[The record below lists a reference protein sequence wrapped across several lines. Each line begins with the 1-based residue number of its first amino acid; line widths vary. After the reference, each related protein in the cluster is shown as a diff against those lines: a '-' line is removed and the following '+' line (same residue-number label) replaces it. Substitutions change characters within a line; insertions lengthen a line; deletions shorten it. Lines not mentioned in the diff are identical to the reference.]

1 MLHLFHGVEMF
12 WTEEHDKYSLT
23 SFPLETATAKA
34 SKKENSDVRMFNI
47 SNLSN
52 FEIVKES
59 LKPAQP
65 LPAIDLEKI
74 ERRTKS
80 KIRDKRFAVSRVGV
94 DVTPE
99 GQKLF
104 DVIAKQ

>member
-1 MLHLFHGVEMF
+1 
-12 WTEEHDKYSLT
+12 
-23 SFPLETATAKA
+23 
-34 SKKENSDVRMFNI
+34 MFNI

-52 FEIVKES
+52 FEVVKES
-59 LKPAQP
+59 LKQAQP
-65 LPAIDLEKI
+65 LPAIDLEKV
-74 ERRTKS
+74 ERRMKY
-80 KIRDKRFAVSRVGV
+80 KISDKRVAVSRVGI